1 MQNFCIDYHFGD
13 NSVTDIDTDVPERYS
28 GGAMSGGQMSDY
40 NVSGL
45 NSNIPC
51 HRYTTLGSRH
61 YHSHSSRT
69 SGFIITCGCWVE
81 GATPDEAGI
90 FEVHTPDQNVALP
103 NVGSQTH
110 SIGHTDL
117 I

>member
-13 NSVTDIDTDVPERYS
+13 NARDQYTDVLEHYS

-51 HRYTTLGSRH
+51 HRYATLGSLH
-61 YHSHSSRT
+61 YHSQR
-69 SGFIITCGCWVE
+69 SGFTIAGGSANYEMDEKGHGTCG
-81 GATPDEAGI
+81 I
-90 FEVHTPDQNVALP
+90 LEVHTPDSNMLFG
-103 NVGSQTH
+103 NVGSPTH
-110 SIGHTDL
+110 SIGHADL